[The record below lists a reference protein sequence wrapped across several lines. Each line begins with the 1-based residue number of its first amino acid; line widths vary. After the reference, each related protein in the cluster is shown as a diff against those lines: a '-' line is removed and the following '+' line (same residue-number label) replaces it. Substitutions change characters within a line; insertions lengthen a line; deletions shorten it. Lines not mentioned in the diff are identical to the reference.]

1 MVKLS
6 VPSTVK
12 PQHAE
17 NYLDTL
23 SALLRARYGGNTVKR
38 ANGTYYDNANYDMPN
53 DPQAEQ
59 AMYEDMIYRA

>member
-1 MVKLS
+1 MFKLS

-12 PQHAE
+12 PQYAE

-23 SALLRARYGGNTVKR
+23 SALLRARYGGNTVKCTD
-38 ANGTYYDNANYDMPN
+38 GTYYDNAACDMPD

-59 AMYEDMIYRA
+59 AMYEDMIYKA